1 MTEAAKPRKRTAHA
15 GVQADDAV
23 DAPPAAPSR
32 PKPKPKPGEKGF
44 DWQSEY
50 PGEEVFVFTASTGL
64 TIGMTKLGPNRRPKP
79 GKLALLEDEEARGI
93 KTLWYFLK
101 LASSDASRQ
110 LQAELEEEDYAAMTR
125 EWAEFAG
132 IELGE

>member
-1 MTEAAKPRKRTAHA
+1 MTETTTKPRKRGPAKQSA
-15 GVQADDAV
+15 PADGVATNG
-23 DAPPAAPSR
+23 AAA
-32 PKPKPKPGEKGF
+32 KPKPKPGDKTF

-64 TIGMTKLGPNRRPKP
+64 TVGLTKLGPNRRPKP
-79 GKLALLEDEEARGI
+79 GKLALLDEQNDGV
-93 KTLWYFLK
+93 KVLWYFLK

-110 LQAELEEEDYAAMTR
+110 VQAELEEDDYAEMAR
-125 EWAEFAG
+125 QWAEFAG

>member
-1 MTEAAKPRKRTAHA
+1 MTETTKPRKR
-15 GVQADDAV
+15 
-23 DAPPAAPSR
+23 APKAASAPAADLGSVAAAPA
-32 PKPKPKPGEKGF
+32 PKAKAKPGDKDF

-64 TIGMTKLGPNRRPKP
+64 TIGLTKLGPNRRPKP
-79 GKLALLEDEEARGI
+79 GKLALLEDEEGRGI

-125 EWAEFAG
+125 GWADFAG

>member
-1 MTEAAKPRKRTAHA
+1 MTEAAKPRKRTARA
-15 GVQADDAV
+15 GVHADDAV
-23 DAPPAAPSR
+23 DAPTAAPSR
-32 PKPKPKPGEKGF
+32 PKPKPGEKGF

-64 TIGMTKLGPNRRPKP
+64 TIGLTKLGPNRRPKP

>member
-1 MTEAAKPRKRTAHA
+1 MTETAKPRKRTARA

-32 PKPKPKPGEKGF
+32 PKPKPGEKGF

-64 TIGMTKLGPNRRPKP
+64 TIGMTKLGPTRRPKP

>member
-1 MTEAAKPRKRTAHA
+1 MTETTTKARKRPPA
-15 GVQADDAV
+15 
-23 DAPPAAPSR
+23 PAAPAANGAAAK

-64 TIGMTKLGPNRRPKP
+64 TVGLTKLGPNRRPKP
-79 GKLALLEDEEARGI
+79 GKLALLDEQNDGI
-93 KTLWYFLK
+93 KVLWYFLK

-110 LQAELEEEDYAAMTR
+110 VQAELEEEDYAEMAR
-125 EWAEFAG
+125 QWADFAG

>member
-1 MTEAAKPRKRTAHA
+1 MTETTTKPRKR
-15 GVQADDAV
+15 
-23 DAPPAAPSR
+23 APKAASAPAANGAAS
-32 PKPKPKPGEKGF
+32 KAKPGDKDF

-64 TIGMTKLGPNRRPKP
+64 TVGLTKLGPNRRPKP
-79 GKLALLEDEEARGI
+79 GKLALLDEQNDGV
-93 KTLWYFLK
+93 KVLWYFLK

-110 LQAELEEEDYAAMTR
+110 VQAELEEDDYAEMAR
-125 EWAEFAG
+125 QWAEFAG